1 MKTLTLISF
10 YHVSSSQRGITYT
23 LNGRKGSCFV
33 PKAIR
38 TLAQLRHWL
47 SMTLGVIVAPP
58 NAALAAFEAEAL
70 ERLVMA
76 VPGSSRVKAHQIRKT
91 ELKSLK
97 LQRGALMASMRSS
110 TDPTQIYT
118 VAITP
123 EGKGHCTCPFSRYH
137 SKACKHQ
144 GALALMLLHRPE
156 VGWERREVIA
166 SPSLRESA

>member
-10 YHVSSSQRGITYT
+10 YSTSAGQRGITYT
-23 LNGRKGSCFV
+23 IQGRKASCFV
-33 PKAIR
+33 PKAIKS
-38 TLAQLRHWL
+38 LAQLRQWL

-58 NAALAAFEAEAL
+58 NASLAAFEPGSL

-76 VPGSSRVKAHQIRKT
+76 VPGASRAKAHQIRKAD
-91 ELKSLK
+91 LKSLK

-137 SKACKHQ
+137 NKACKHQ

-166 SPSLRESA
+166 AKVMRESA